1 MLLAFD
7 IDTIKELEGFGEA
20 IEILEQ

>member
-7 IDTIKELEGFGEA
+7 IDTIKELESFGEA